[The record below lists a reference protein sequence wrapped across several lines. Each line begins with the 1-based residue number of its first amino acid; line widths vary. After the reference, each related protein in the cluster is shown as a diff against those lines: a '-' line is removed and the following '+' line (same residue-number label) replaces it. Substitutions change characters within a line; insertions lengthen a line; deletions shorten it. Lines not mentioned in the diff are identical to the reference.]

1 MCPLTILSG
10 FQPSG
15 KLHLGNYFGA
25 IKPLLDFQKGG
36 KNVYCLI
43 ADYHSITSS
52 HDPAILKQNIENMA
66 LDLRALGVEKI
77 FFQSAIP
84 EILELYWIL
93 SSVIPVSYLERCHA
107 YKDKISKGQT
117 PSLALFSY
125 PILMAA
131 DILLFEPDLVPIG
144 QDQVQHFEI
153 VEELIKKFQSRYSYQ
168 FQIPEKEV
176 FDVVVPG
183 TDGQKMSKTYNNTIP
198 IFDSEIDT
206 RKACSKIVTDSKGI
220 NEPKDP
226 NSCNI
231 FKLYSLVEPNND
243 LKISYEEGLSYG
255 SAKGYLANSINAYF
269 WKQENVK

>member
-1 MCPLTILSG
+1 VKLLIIEIKKRGRNKTTGRLTQGYEGQTVKNMRFLTILSG

-25 IKPLLDFQKGG
+25 IKPLLEFQKGQ

-52 HDPAILKQNIENMA
+52 HDSAILKQNIENMA
-66 LDLRALGVEKI
+66 IELRALGIENI

-131 DILLFEPDLVPIG
+131 G
-144 QDQVQHFEI
+144 
-153 VEELIKKFQSRYSYQ
+153 
-168 FQIPEKEV
+168 
-176 FDVVVPG
+176 
-183 TDGQKMSKTYNNTIP
+183 
-198 IFDSEIDT
+198 
-206 RKACSKIVTDSKGI
+206 
-220 NEPKDP
+220 
-226 NSCNI
+226 
-231 FKLYSLVEPNND
+231 
-243 LKISYEEGLSYG
+243 YEHRH
-255 SAKGYLANSINAYF
+255 
-269 WKQENVK
+269 